1 MGIVCVY
8 EGMCVLV
15 HISVRVPLG
24 VGPPESRATGDCEP
38 FDDTWDLLSTFTGK
52 LGSIKQRPYF

>member
-15 HISVRVPLG
+15 HISVKVPLD
-24 VGPPESRATGDCEP
+24 VGPPESRATSDCEP
-38 FDDTWDLLSTFTGK
+38 FDDTWDLPWHLYRK
-52 LGSIKQRPYF
+52 ARKY